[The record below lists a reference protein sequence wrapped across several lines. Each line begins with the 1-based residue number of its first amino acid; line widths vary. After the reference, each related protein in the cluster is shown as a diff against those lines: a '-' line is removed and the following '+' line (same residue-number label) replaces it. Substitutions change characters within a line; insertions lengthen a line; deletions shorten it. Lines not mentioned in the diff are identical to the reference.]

1 MTIAI
6 ECSKRGRLQK
16 LKIVKPLIEKLM
28 PITAQEGPE
37 DINEDAPPTV
47 ALGVLNVLSTNL
59 PPQQVFPTVITH
71 VVQYMQNADPLFRK
85 GAMLSLANVIE
96 GCVDYTRTGTSE
108 IIAIICAGLGDSDAR
123 VRSASCVALATVSNE
138 LSEEVGEHHEELVP
152 LIFNILNDSNMTI
165 VKYAL
170 TALDVI
176 IEGMGDSVVRYL
188 RDLMLRMVVV
198 LETGTDDLKPLALSV
213 IGSVAH
219 SSGQAFG
226 PYFDEVIAR
235 IKHAMAL
242 TGDDDAMAL
251 RGVATDTAATVAEA
265 AGKEAFSPHLEE
277 TMKLALQGMELESPN
292 LRECGYCY
300 FGVMSRVFGSDFTP
314 FLSHIAPQLLQTLR
328 IDESSAFGLEADEEP
343 DMDDEDGQGQ
353 LGMSTAVADEK
364 EVAIDAVGELFAS
377 TTSGF
382 LPYVEDIAKELVA
395 LLDHYSDSVRK
406 SAVGSLFTFI
416 RTFGKIGNAEKWQ
429 AGVPLV
435 AVDDNTM
442 AMIRLVLPALLKMW
456 EDEDDK
462 MVVAQICTELRSAM
476 SEVGP
481 AVTIEYAE
489 QISVRLLEIFE
500 KKALCQT
507 IDDDFD
513 DEGGD
518 ELDEEDLTEYDSML
532 ICAAADCVA
541 EFADVFGEAFTPI
554 MDTFLPHIAG
564 YAKPTFAVSERAM
577 AVGCLAEIAKNMGP
591 AITKYAETLFP
602 IFMAGLRDEHAEV
615 ASNGAFA
622 VGALIEAATI
632 DATPY
637 FGEVLKA
644 LYPLVKR
651 SDNTNN
657 ARDNAAGCV
666 ARLILE
672 NADAV
677 PLADVLPAWI
687 EALPIR
693 NDHMEDLP
701 VYDAICHLLKNK
713 RAEIEQFL
721 PSLMPVLKQ
730 AMESTDTLFSDESR
744 QYLGSFGAS
753 VGGDGSGLRRSAW
766 PRSGRDPT
774 GLVQQSTGRLAD

>member
-71 VVQYMQNADPLFRK
+71 VVQYMQSADPLFRK
-85 GAMLSLANVIE
+85 GAMLSLAV
-96 GCVDYTRTGTSE
+96 
-108 IIAIICAGLGDSDAR
+108 
-123 VRSASCVALATVSNE
+123 NE

-165 VKYAL
+165 VKYAM

-242 TGDDDAMAL
+242 TGDDDVMAL

-265 AGKEAFSPHLEE
+265 AGKEAFAPHLEE

-364 EVAIDAVGELFAS
+364 EVAIDAAGELFAS

-416 RTFGKIGNAEKWQ
+416 RTFGKIANAEKWQ

-435 AVDDNTM
+435 S
-442 AMIRLVLPALLKMW
+442 RQ
-456 EDEDDK
+456 E
-462 MVVAQICTELRSAM
+462 S
-476 SEVGP
+476 
-481 AVTIEYAE
+481 
-489 QISVRLLEIFE
+489 
-500 KKALCQT
+500 QT
-507 IDDDFD
+507 
-513 DEGGD
+513 
-518 ELDEEDLTEYDSML
+518 
-532 ICAAADCVA
+532 
-541 EFADVFGEAFTPI
+541 
-554 MDTFLPHIAG
+554 
-564 YAKPTFAVSERAM
+564 
-577 AVGCLAEIAKNMGP
+577 
-591 AITKYAETLFP
+591 
-602 IFMAGLRDEHAEV
+602 
-615 ASNGAFA
+615 SNSH
-622 VGALIEAATI
+622 
-632 DATPY
+632 P
-637 FGEVLKA
+637 
-644 LYPLVKR
+644 
-651 SDNTNN
+651 
-657 ARDNAAGCV
+657 
-666 ARLILE
+666 
-672 NADAV
+672 
-677 PLADVLPAWI
+677 
-687 EALPIR
+687 
-693 NDHMEDLP
+693 
-701 VYDAICHLLKNK
+701 
-713 RAEIEQFL
+713 
-721 PSLMPVLKQ
+721 
-730 AMESTDTLFSDESR
+730 STDNC
-744 QYLGSFGAS
+744 G
-753 VGGDGSGLRRSAW
+753 W
-766 PRSGRDPT
+766 I
-774 GLVQQSTGRLAD
+774 